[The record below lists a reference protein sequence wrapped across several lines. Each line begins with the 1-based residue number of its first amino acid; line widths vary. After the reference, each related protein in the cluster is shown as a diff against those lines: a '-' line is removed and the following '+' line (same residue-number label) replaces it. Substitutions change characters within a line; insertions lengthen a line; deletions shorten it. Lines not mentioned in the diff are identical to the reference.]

1 MSLLS
6 QFGDLGSI
14 GASKRVKYRSLFLG
28 FAIEQNGD
36 NYSCSFSIDP
46 ASRYVAQRLDDCSLI
61 SGGAKTEFAWFDLST
76 GVTEY
81 VVGATKSG
89 VGTSAYPSLIIPQNN
104 SILMLDPQTGSS
116 NIRYSAD
123 KGVTWNNAGFTG
135 NIRTSANPFFGYSTG
150 GWYDGTYSQVQTIG
164 GTTYYTTNGTSY
176 VASSRNFKIYP
187 CFAGSNYSQYSGY
200 YFSTDASADYSYRT
214 SAFGTDTTVSGYRLM
229 TMSQNGRYLMRVS
242 NSTSLAEYSNDG
254 GASWN
259 AFSNSPILPAPYR
272 RGMVCDNDG
281 NFWLITKQGSCFYY
295 DFSSSKF
302 TSVGSL
308 DIQAGGASAQLSS
321 LVFGGGSLPLCLLVQ
336 LEAASP
342 GGTNYL
348 SYIADFPKRVS

>member
-14 GASKRVKYRSLFLG
+14 GASKRVLYRSVFLG
-28 FAIEQNGD
+28 FGIELNGYA
-36 NYSCSFSIDP
+36 YSTSFSIDP
-46 ASRYVAQRLDDCSLI
+46 ASRYIAQRLDDADLI
-61 SGGAKTEFAWFDLST
+61 TGGAKVEFAWFDLAT

-89 VGTSAYPSLIIPQNN
+89 VGSGAQPSLIIPQNN
-104 SILMLDPQTGSS
+104 SILTTDPQTGSS
-116 NIRYSAD
+116 AIRYSAD

-135 NIRTSANPFFGYSTG
+135 NIRENANSQFRYSTG
-150 GWYDGTYSQVQTIG
+150 GWYDGTYSQIQTST

-176 VASSRNFKIYP
+176 VASSNNFKLSP
-187 CFAGSNYSQYSGY
+187 CLAGSNYSQYSGY
-200 YFSTDASADYSYRT
+200 YFSTDANTNYWYRT
-214 SAFGTDTTVSGYRLM
+214 SAFGTDTQVAGYRLLA
-229 TMSQNGRYLMRVS
+229 MSQNGRYLVRTNVTT
-242 NSTSLAEYSNDG
+242 NLAEYSNDG
-254 GASWN
+254 AASWN
-259 AFSNSPILPAPYR
+259 AFSNSPILPASYR
-272 RGMVCDNDG
+272 RFVCDNDG
-281 NFWLITKQGSCFYY
+281 TFWMLTKQGSCFYY

-308 DIQAGGASAQLSS
+308 DIQGGGTSSNLSF
-321 LVFGGGSLPLCLLVQ
+321 VTFGGGSLPLCMQVQ
-336 LEAASP
+336 LEAATP